1 MPSSSPS
8 AEQQYYARK
17 LYALLRDPIEN
28 TSDYEALRQDISELP
43 ELKIWWDDC
52 GHQAADIGSASDRVS
67 LNQRK
72 SDESDTSP
80 IEVRHPISGQRQPI
94 ESPNICD
101 QRIQKIVDVWNSF
114 PSDISI
120 EDKLKRLF
128 LWCWRFY
135 PEQRDC
141 SKTALLNPA
150 HRILPDCPI
159 PSYNSTVSAL
169 TGAMFPPEWTKD
181 SGKVERP
188 YLLLFTF
195 SPIQEFIKASRKF
208 ADFWAGSYLLHYLSA
223 RLCWHIADKYGPDA
237 IIVPS
242 LWGQDIVDAFL
253 LEQYQEADNGF
264 YRLLE
269 NQFRQNDKSKKTPI
283 ERFDGHTSTSL
294 STAGFPNVITAL
306 VPGLEAAKQ
315 LGQELT
321 DELKKE
327 WKDTGTKVRKHI
339 GYRVREEITQS
350 AESWNSLGQEIIS
363 GLAIA
368 LPQRQ
373 SLSEDWQS
381 FGQAVRTAIRT
392 LKESK
397 EQDSDIPDKE
407 VSDQERHSIF
417 KQALENTLPNTPS
430 LQSSPLLP
438 YLNDLRKWLLDSNW
452 EWNEIWEQQLKHS
465 WEPYWTAVPL
475 GNPKHDELEINK
487 SDDAFGDWR
496 EAQQALSQA
505 WLKIPSNA
513 EIESFDSF
521 NVGTWWGS
529 FQQRLR
535 IAIQT
540 VKNTRTWA
548 IPVAPGER
556 STISGQYSAVHPNL
570 NYRIV
575 KRHGEEKDFREGGGL
590 PEGTMRLFWLLMAK
604 AYPGLFNG
612 SERLNALELTK
623 RMAWQFGGV
632 ANSLGINISTTL
644 EIELPDEAAQR
655 LSIQTQLSDE
665 DYERL
670 IRFPNLSSI
679 ASARFMHD
687 AIAEARQLAQGNT
700 TNPVIA
706 QPRHYWNIL
715 AGEIRQSFGNAQRN
729 RFACR
734 TRGRPYQVPKTDR
747 QINPENTPGQ
757 DFNGVMFSSKWLAEE
772 MNLDNV
778 SSDNNPDNSD
788 VAKLRRAVEQAHKL
802 AGFEN
807 GSPADWWAIV
817 LADGDGM
824 SQYISGS
831 KLKKYRRY
839 IVKSQVDRSHLDKG
853 HHQAARDQ
861 YAKFLKKTRK
871 RMGPATHIGLN
882 RALLDFS
889 NRLVP
894 YLTEK
899 RFCGK
904 VIYSGGDDVMAVLPI
919 EDVPGY
925 LRSLRAAWCGAA
937 DPENEFD
944 DSGGYW
950 QPKAGLT
957 LEGVPNRP
965 LFTMGNT
972 ATMSMGVVI
981 AHKSVPLPTVLEH
994 LWTAEKDRAKEMH
1007 DKDGICFRV
1016 IYSGGNTLEALM
1028 KGHLLDDWWQIAK
1041 QYKDDDHPYR
1051 EELSPLLH
1059 RLAEELPQR
1068 AAVSYPDLFALAAQV
1083 VLNRRDEDRQIT
1095 ALEDPITIW
1104 LNAWAKWAYSASQT
1118 EPNSLGADS
1127 QALGQ
1132 LLRFT
1137 AFWTDK
1143 MVQRQKWK
1151 YPAEAPTRTSAELS
1165 AIGR

>member
-28 TSDYEALRQDISELP
+28 TSDYDALQQAISELP
-43 ELKIWWDDC
+43 DLGTWWNDY
-52 GHQAADIGSASDRVS
+52 GHKAAHIGSASDRVS
-67 LNQRK
+67 LQQRELDK
-72 SDESDTSP
+72 SSDSP
-80 IEVRHPISGQRQPI
+80 LEVRHPISGQRQTI
-94 ESPNICD
+94 DQANICD
-101 QRIQKIVDVWNSF
+101 QRIKKIIDVWNSF
-114 PSDISI
+114 PSDISVA
-120 EDKLKRLF
+120 DKLKRIC

-135 PEQRDC
+135 PEQRDH
-141 SKTALLNPA
+141 SATALLNPA
-150 HRILPDCPI
+150 HRILPDCSI

-169 TGAMFPPEWTKD
+169 TGAMLTKD
-181 SGKVERP
+181 ADQEERP

-223 RLCWHIADKYGPDA
+223 RLCWQIADKYGPDA

-253 LEQYQEADNGF
+253 LKQYQEDDNDF
-264 YRLLE
+264 YELLK
-269 NQFRQNDKSKKTPI
+269 NHFRQNDKSQKTPI
-283 ERFDGHTSTSL
+283 ERFNDRISTSL

-327 WKDTGTKVRKHI
+327 WKDIGTKVRKHI
-339 GYRVREEITQS
+339 GYRVGEEITQS
-350 AESWNSLGQEIIS
+350 AESWDSLGKEIIS

-368 LPQRQ
+368 PPQRQ
-373 SLSEDWQS
+373 SLNEDWQS
-381 FGQAVRTAIRT
+381 FGQVVRTAIRT

-397 EQDSDIPDKE
+397 EQDSDITDKE

-465 WEPYWTAVPL
+465 WEPYWAAVPL
-475 GNPKHDELEINK
+475 GNTNHDELEINK
-487 SDDAFGDWR
+487 SDNAFGNWR

-505 WLKIPSNA
+505 WLQIPSNA

-540 VKNTRTWA
+540 VKNTRTWT

-556 STISGQYSAVHPNL
+556 STISGQYSAVHPHL

-575 KRHGEEKDFREGGGL
+575 KRYGEEKDFREGGGL

-687 AIAEARQLAQGNT
+687 AIADTRKLAQGNS
-700 TNPVIA
+700 TNLVIA

-734 TRGRPYQVPKTDR
+734 TRGRPYQVTKTDR
-747 QINPENTPGQ
+747 QINPENTRGQ

-824 SQYISGS
+824 GQYISGT
-831 KLKKYRRY
+831 KLKTYDKY
-839 IVKSQVDRSHLDKG
+839 IVRDNLAEPNLQGLDSLLAEK
-853 HHQAARDQ
+853 
-861 YAKFLKKTRK
+861 K

-950 QPKAGLT
+950 QPKAELN

-1051 EELSPLLH
+1051 EALSPLLH

-1095 ALEDPITIW
+1095 ALEEPIKTW
-1104 LNAWAKWAYSASQT
+1104 LNDWAQWAHSASQA

-1137 AFWTDK
+1137 AFWTGK

-1151 YPAEAPTRTSAELS
+1151 YPAEAPPRTPAELS
-1165 AIGR
+1165 AVGR

>member
-1 MPSSSPS
+1 MPPSSPS
-8 AEQQYYARK
+8 TEQQYYARK
-17 LYALLRDPIEN
+17 LYALLRDPINN
-28 TSDYEALRQDISELP
+28 TSDYDVLKERIP
-43 ELKIWWDDC
+43 ELAILEDGWWDSH
-52 GHQAADIGSASDRVS
+52 GQKAANIGSASDRVS
-67 LNQRK
+67 LQQR
-72 SDESDTSP
+72 ESDTSL
-80 IEVRHPISGQRQPI
+80 IEVRHPISGQRQSI

-101 QRIQKIVDVWNSF
+101 QRIQKIVDVWDSF
-114 PSDISI
+114 PADIST
-120 EDKLKRLF
+120 EDKLKRFF

-135 PEQRDC
+135 PEQRDY
-141 SKTALLNPA
+141 SATALLNPA

-169 TGAMFPPEWTKD
+169 TGAMFPLEWTKYT
-181 SGKVERP
+181 GKEERP

-242 LWGQDIVDAFL
+242 LWGQDIIDAL
-253 LEQYQEADNGF
+253 LLRQCQEADNDF

-269 NQFRQNDKSKKTPI
+269 NHFRQNDKSKKTPV
-283 ERFDGHTSTSL
+283 ERFNDSISTSL
-294 STAGFPNVITAL
+294 STAGFPNVITTL

-315 LGQELT
+315 LGQKLT
-321 DELKKE
+321 DALKKE
-327 WKDTGTKVRKHI
+327 WEDIGTKVRKHI
-339 GYRVREEITQS
+339 RHRVGEEITQS
-350 AESWNSLGQEIIS
+350 ANSWNSLGKEIIA
-363 GLAIA
+363 GLEIA
-368 LPQRQ
+368 PSQHQ
-373 SLSEDWQS
+373 SLNKDWQR
-381 FGQAVRTAIRT
+381 FGQVVRTAIRA

-397 EQDSDIPDKE
+397 EQDSDILDKE

-438 YLNDLRKWLLDSNW
+438 YLSDLRKWLLDSNW
-452 EWNEIWEQQLKHS
+452 EWNEIWKQQLSHS

-475 GNPKHDELEINK
+475 GDPRQSLEINK
-487 SDDAFGDWR
+487 SDNAFGNWK
-496 EAQQALSQA
+496 EAQQILSQA
-505 WLKIPSNA
+505 WLTIPSDA
-513 EIESFDSF
+513 ETESFDSF

-535 IAIQT
+535 MAIQT
-540 VKNTRTWA
+540 VKNTRTWT

-570 NYRIV
+570 NYRVV
-575 KRHGEEKDFREGGGL
+575 KRYGEERDFREGGGL

-632 ANSLGINISTTL
+632 ANSLGISISTTV
-644 EIELPDEAAQR
+644 EIELSDEAAQE
-655 LSIQTQLSDE
+655 LSIQTQLTDK

-670 IRFPNLSSI
+670 VRFPNLSSI

-687 AIAEARQLAQGNT
+687 VLEDARKLAQRDSN
-700 TNPVIA
+700 NPVIV

-715 AGEIRQSFGNAQRN
+715 AGEIRQSFDNAQRS

-734 TRGRPYQVPKTDR
+734 TRGRPYQVPKTD
-747 QINPENTPGQ
+747 QKINLENNPGQ

-772 MNLDNV
+772 MNLDTS

-807 GSPADWWAIV
+807 GSPSDWWAIV

-831 KLKKYRRY
+831 NLEKYRRY
-839 IVKSQVDRSHLDKG
+839 IVNSQVDRTHLDKE

-944 DSGGYW
+944 HSGGYW
-950 QPKAGLT
+950 HPKAELN
-957 LEGVPNRP
+957 LEGIPNRP

-1007 DKDGICFRV
+1007 GKDGICFRV

-1028 KGHLLDDWWQIAK
+1028 KGHLLDNWWQIAK
-1041 QYKDDDHPYR
+1041 QYRDDEHPYR

-1068 AAVSYPDLFALAAQV
+1068 AAVNYPKLFALAAQV
-1083 VLNRRDEDRQIT
+1083 VMNRRDEDRQM
-1095 ALEDPITIW
+1095 AKLEEPIKTW
-1104 LNAWAKWAYSASQT
+1104 LNAWAQWADSASQT
-1118 EPNSLGADS
+1118 ESNLGADS

-1137 AFWTDK
+1137 AFWTGK

-1151 YPAEAPTRTSAELS
+1151 YPTEALTTRTSAELS
-1165 AIGR
+1165 AVGR